1 MLTRRVIVCLDVK
14 GGRVVKGTQFVNLRD
29 VGDPVELA
37 ARYEAEGADE
47 LCFLDIS
54 ASAEERATLVDVARR
69 TAERLFV
76 PLTIGGGVRTADDV
90 ARVLRA
96 GADKVSI
103 NTAAVQRPEVIAEAA
118 ARFGSQCVV
127 ASIDAKATA
136 GGMGNG
142 EWGMGADPSPPH
154 SPFPIPQ
161 PSHFQVYTHGG
172 RTPTDLDAVE
182 WARECVRL
190 GAGEILLTSI
200 DRDGART
207 GYDLALT
214 RAVADAV
221 PVPVIASGGA
231 GEAAHVRDAILEAHA
246 DAALVAGIL
255 HDGLTTV
262 GAIKRAVAAAGVPM
276 RAAGMHAVGA
286 EA

>member
-1 MLTRRVIVCLDVK
+1 MLTRRVIVCLDVQ
-14 GGRVVKGTQFVNLRD
+14 GGRVVKGVQFVALRD

-37 ARYEAEGADE
+37 AAYEREGADE
-47 LCFLDIS
+47 IVFLDIS
-54 ASAEERATLVDVARR
+54 ATAEGRDTLLDVARR

-76 PLTIGGGVRTADDV
+76 PLTIGGGVRGADDV

-96 GADKVSI
+96 GADKVSL
-103 NTAAVQRPEVIAEAA
+103 NSAAVADPGIITESAK
-118 ARFGSQCVV
+118 RFGSQCVV
-127 ASIDAKATA
+127 ASIDARREGDGWRVFTR
-136 GGMGNG
+136 
-142 EWGMGADPSPPH
+142 
-154 SPFPIPQ
+154 
-161 PSHFQVYTHGG
+161 GG
-172 RTPTDLDAVE
+172 RTRTELEAVA

-207 GYDLALT
+207 GYDLELT

-221 PVPVIASGGA
+221 DVPVIASGGA
-231 GEAAHVRDAILEAHA
+231 GGADDVRAALSIGGA

-262 GAIKRAVAAAGVPM
+262 GAIKRELRGADIPVRDAA
-276 RAAGMHAVGA
+276 
-286 EA
+286 